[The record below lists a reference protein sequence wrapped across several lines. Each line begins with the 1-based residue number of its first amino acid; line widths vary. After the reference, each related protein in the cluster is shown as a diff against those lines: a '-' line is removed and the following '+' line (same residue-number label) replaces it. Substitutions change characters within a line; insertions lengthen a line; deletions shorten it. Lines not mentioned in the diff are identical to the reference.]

1 MSANTPLKNSTD
13 QPLHKTDQH
22 IEGGVLS
29 STAVIIPQQQ
39 STQQGGQENQ
49 MRKKKCRG
57 NRKKQRYRRQLYN
70 QGFDSDT
77 VAKFVQEKFH
87 PQLQQGQ
94 HVQLV
99 EKHDSN
105 NQQITSPT
113 NISHDPA
120 AMETGTK
127 RKRILLTPTPTTEI
141 LSILD
146 KPINQSSI
154 SQAGPKKTKT
164 ITTAAATS
172 LLEEPFS
179 QLTISQEDM
188 NNTNTTATF
197 AHNAIRNT
205 ENDSTNDYLE
215 NFKPHYLRVSDR
227 VFKRM
232 LAESIEDGSKLV
244 QCLNTTEKL
253 YAVRELAEITN
264 NFYYKDFQEKLWQEY
279 HNISSQDNNWESKIT
294 KQFARQNSL
303 HQIYRP
309 KKSYIQQR
317 LATIAKQKLRLGK
330 ELQEHLAKLLNDI
343 VHWQPSIDGTL
354 LSYAINE
361 CVLHNQKKLK
371 QEFQYKTEMI
381 KLDCNDHQ
389 LLRKFYELKPNEE
402 LIQLAQHLWQI
413 TADEQ
418 KTKEQQQILEQ
429 RIYLKRLPP
438 ETDQMI
444 DQLLNDNRRALSNP
458 FLDPD
463 QRANFASRCSKT
475 IIQCKFNLMI
485 VELDEFAIITHRYN

>member
-1 MSANTPLKNSTD
+1 
-13 QPLHKTDQH
+13 
-22 IEGGVLS
+22 
-29 STAVIIPQQQ
+29 
-39 STQQGGQENQ
+39 
-49 MRKKKCRG
+49 
-57 NRKKQRYRRQLYN
+57 LYN

-99 EKHDSN
+99 EKHDSK

-120 AMETGTK
+120 AMGTGTK

-197 AHNAIRNT
+197 VHNAIRNT
-205 ENDSTNDYLE
+205 ENDSTNNYLE
-215 NFKPHYLRVSDR
+215 NFKPHYLKVSDR
-227 VFKRM
+227 IFKRM
-232 LAESIEDGSKLV
+232 LAEAIPEGSKLV
-244 QCLNTTEKL
+244 QCLNTPEKI
-253 YAVRELAEITN
+253 YVVRELTELTN
-264 NFYYKDFQEKLWQEY
+264 NFYHKDFQEKLWHEY
-279 HNISSQDNNWESKIT
+279 NTISSQDQNWGKKIT
-294 KQFARQNSL
+294 KKFAFQNNTC
-303 HQIYRP
+303 QMYRP
-309 KKSYIQQR
+309 NKTYIQQR
-317 LATIAKQKLRLGK
+317 QATIAKQKTRIGNQLNECLNN
-330 ELQEHLAKLLNDI
+330 LLKDI
-343 VHWQPSIDGTL
+343 EHWQPSLDGTL
-354 LSYAINE
+354 LSHAINE
-361 CVLHNQKKLK
+361 CVLHSQKKLK
-371 QEFQYKTEMI
+371 NEFQYKIEMI

-389 LLRKFYELKPNEE
+389 LLMKFYESHPNEE
-402 LIQLAQHLWQI
+402 LINLAQHIWQI
-413 TADEQ
+413 TVDEQ
-418 KTKEQQQILEQ
+418 KTKEQEAILRQ
-429 RIYLKRLPP
+429 RLYLKRLPAK
-438 ETDQMI
+438 TDQMI
-444 DQLLNDNRRALSNP
+444 NQLLDDNRTTLSNP

-463 QRANFASRCSKT
+463 QRAK
-475 IIQCKFNLMI
+475 
-485 VELDEFAIITHRYN
+485 LDEFAIVKHRYDLTLTNLKEQLSNLNKKNPLVYPSLLVNIIKERRQAMIQRFLRIRQHKLKTFFDEAPAVDNN